1 MFTMTFYLKHFL
13 WLLNG
18 LILILKTLAGQ
29 VCGKN
34 YLVTMSIRTVPLN
47 ENQDFFV
54 QLMAIWEM

>member
-47 ENQDFFV
+47 ENRDFFV
-54 QLMAIWEM
+54 